1 MRHRCPSASAKLEER
16 LAMAMERREIV
27 EDIIRLV
34 ESDAALAE
42 RLRRAL
48 LSRELLELPEHVAAL
63 VGAMHDMAAT
73 QRAILEAVHALSQS
87 IHSVVEGLRTLME
100 GHERLQ
106 QDMTALKEDVAILK
120 EDVAIL
126 KEDVAVLK
134 EDVAA
139 LKEDVAILKEDVAAL
154 KEDVAI
160 LKEGQARLEKRVA
173 RLEADVADLR
183 GDSLERRYRER
194 APGYFSPLVRRIRV
208 IAHEEL
214 AHLLE
219 EAQEQ
224 GLVSEQEV
232 DDALAVDV
240 VARGRSRQTDKD
252 IVIVAEVSAAI
263 YPEDVQRALSRA
275 QVIGRALRLEAIPVV
290 AGLRITPAAEALARE
305 QAWRLL
311 DGRPYPPGTAAP
323 TYQEEA

>member
-1 MRHRCPSASAKLEER
+1 
-16 LAMAMERREIV
+16 MAMERREIV

-63 VGAMHDMAAT
+63 VGAMHDMATT

-87 IHSVVEGLRTLME
+87 IHSAVEGLRTLME

-106 QDMTALKEDVAILK
+106 QDM
-120 EDVAIL
+120 AIL

-134 EDVAA
+134 EDVAV
-139 LKEDVAILKEDVAAL
+139 LKEDVAILKEDVAVL

-232 DDALAVDV
+232 DDALAADV

-290 AGLRITPAAEALARE
+290 AGLRITPAAEALARG

>member
-1 MRHRCPSASAKLEER
+1 M
-16 LAMAMERREIV
+16 
-27 EDIIRLV
+27 
-34 ESDAALAE
+34 
-42 RLRRAL
+42 
-48 LSRELLELPEHVAAL
+48 
-63 VGAMHDMAAT
+63 
-73 QRAILEAVHALSQS
+73 Q
-87 IHSVVEGLRTLME
+87 

-106 QDMTALKEDVAILK
+106 QDMAILKEDVAVLKEDVAVLKEDVAVLKEDVAILKEDVAILK

-134 EDVAA
+134 EDVAI
-139 LKEDVAILKEDVAAL
+139 LKQDVAT
-154 KEDVAI
+154 

-263 YPEDVQRALSRA
+263 YPEDVRRALSRA

-290 AGLRITPAAEALARE
+290 AGLRITPAAEALARG

>member
-1 MRHRCPSASAKLEER
+1 
-16 LAMAMERREIV
+16 MAMERREIV

-63 VGAMHDMAAT
+63 VGAMHDMATT

-87 IHSVVEGLRTLME
+87 IHSAVEGLRTLMQ

-106 QDMTALKEDVAILK
+106 QDMAILKEDVAVLKEDVAVLKEDVAVLKEDVAILKEDVAILK

-134 EDVAA
+134 EDVAI
-139 LKEDVAILKEDVAAL
+139 LKQDVAT
-154 KEDVAI
+154 

-263 YPEDVQRALSRA
+263 YPEDVRRALSRA

-290 AGLRITPAAEALARE
+290 AGLRITPAAEALARG

>member
-1 MRHRCPSASAKLEER
+1 
-16 LAMAMERREIV
+16 MAMERREIV

-87 IHSVVEGLRTLME
+87 IHSVVEGLRTLMQ

-120 EDVAIL
+120 EDVA
-126 KEDVAVLK
+126 
-134 EDVAA
+134 A
-139 LKEDVAILKEDVAAL
+139 LKEDVAILKEDVAIL
-154 KEDVAI
+154 KQDVAT

-263 YPEDVQRALSRA
+263 YPEDVRRALSRA

>member
-1 MRHRCPSASAKLEER
+1 
-16 LAMAMERREIV
+16 MAMERREIV
-27 EDIIRLV
+27 EDTIRLV

-63 VGAMHDMAAT
+63 VGAMQDMAAT
-73 QRAILEAVHALSQS
+73 QRAMLEAVHALSQS
-87 IHSVVEGLRTLME
+87 THSVVEGLRTLME

-106 QDMTALKEDVAILK
+106 QDMAPLREDVAVLKEDVATLKEDVATLKEDVAILK
-120 EDVAIL
+120 EDVAT
-126 KEDVAVLK
+126 
-134 EDVAA
+134 
-139 LKEDVAILKEDVAAL
+139 LKEDVAILKEDVATL

-173 RLEADVADLR
+173 RLEADVAELR

-208 IAHEEL
+208 MAHEEL

-263 YPEDVQRALSRA
+263 YPEDVRRTLSRA

>member
-1 MRHRCPSASAKLEER
+1 
-16 LAMAMERREIV
+16 MAMERREIV

-87 IHSVVEGLRTLME
+87 IHSVVEGLRTLMQ

-120 EDVAIL
+120 EDVAAL
-126 KEDVAVLK
+126 KEDVAT
-134 EDVAA
+134 
-139 LKEDVAILKEDVAAL
+139 LKEDVAILKQDVAT
-154 KEDVAI
+154 

-263 YPEDVQRALSRA
+263 YPEDVRRALSRA
-275 QVIGRALRLEAIPVV
+275 QVIGRVLRLEAIPVV

>member
-1 MRHRCPSASAKLEER
+1 
-16 LAMAMERREIV
+16 MAMERREIV

-106 QDMTALKEDVAILK
+106 QDMT
-120 EDVAIL
+120 
-126 KEDVAVLK
+126 
-134 EDVAA
+134 
-139 LKEDVAILKEDVAAL
+139 AL

-305 QAWRLL
+305 QAWRFL

>member
-1 MRHRCPSASAKLEER
+1 
-16 LAMAMERREIV
+16 MAMERREIV

-106 QDMTALKEDVAILK
+106 QDMTALKEDVAILKEDVAILK